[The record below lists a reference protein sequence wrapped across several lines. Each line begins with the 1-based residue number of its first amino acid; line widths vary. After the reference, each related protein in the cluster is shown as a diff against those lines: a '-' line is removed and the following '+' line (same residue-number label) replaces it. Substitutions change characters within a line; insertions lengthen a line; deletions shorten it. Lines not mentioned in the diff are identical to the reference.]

1 MRRSAVRSDRHDTD
15 RIGAI
20 SFATHCA
27 GHRRRSRYGR
37 TADAAGFAAPGD
49 IQFGYAA
56 ITWQGQDRQAI
67 EDVSAVGF
75 KGIQLRTS
83 ALPEFGDKPA
93 ALKELLA
100 KHRLTMVAFSS
111 GNVRI
116 DPQFEAEDI
125 ATHTEARAI
134 RSRRRRAVPAADRH
148 PPQTCSWWPAD
159 YQRLG
164 RLMTEIGKRTAD
176 IGIPVAYHNHMNN
189 IGERPEE
196 VDRVLDATDP
206 RYVKVL
212 LDIAHYQQGGGDP
225 VRAVRKFSDRILF
238 LHIKD
243 VQSPLPGNT
252 GDPMRSYRFVELGRG
267 KVDIKAVFAALNEVK
282 FQRLGDRRARCGA
295 RQGADAEGV
304 GDHRAD
310 VPGTAW
316 IHRVN
321 VGLIGAGN
329 ISDTHAA
336 RRGGRRPAH
345 RRRLRRQPGEGASAR
360 RSPWRERLRP
370 RSTRCSRISRS
381 TW

>member
-1 MRRSAVRSDRHDTD
+1 MVT
-15 RIGAI
+15 
-20 SFATHCA
+20 A
-27 GHRRRSRYGR
+27 GLAF
-37 TADAAGFAAPGD
+37 ADAARLVAAPGD

-125 ATHTEARAI
+125 ATHLKHARFVRDVGGLFLQLTDTRPKRELTA
-134 RSRRRRAVPAADRH
+134 
-148 PPQTCSWWPAD
+148 AD

-225 VRAVRKFSDRILF
+225 MRAVRKFSDRILF

-267 KVDIKAVFAALNEVK
+267 KVDIKSVFTALNEVK
-282 FQRLGDRRARCGA
+282 FRGWAIVELDAVPDKART
-295 RQGADAEGV
+295 
-304 GDHRAD
+304 
-310 VPGTAW
+310 PK
-316 IHRVN
+316 
-321 VGLIGAGN
+321 
-329 ISDTHAA
+329 
-336 RRGGRRPAH
+336 
-345 RRRLRRQPGEGASAR
+345 ASAIIAR
-360 RSPWRERLRP
+360 TYLEKLGF
-370 RSTRCSRISRS
+370 TV
-381 TW
+381 